1 MLSEDGQ
8 RAVADAWLMPARQDV
23 AGKRPLFKDLA
34 LLPETAPGASRA
46 EVLARFA
53 RLFGQH

>member
-1 MLSEDGQ
+1 
-8 RAVADAWLMPARQDV
+8 MPARQDV